1 MNLYR
6 IEAEDR
12 FTELQRLG
20 ARWLLHVVKDAPYPE
35 RVRIMEMVDG
45 HAGAFLPIEAIV
57 FEQALTEALA
67 RSAGGR

>member
-1 MNLYR
+1 M
-6 IEAEDR
+6 EAEDR

-20 ARWLLHVVKDAPYPE
+20 ARWIIHVVKDAPYPE

-45 HAGAFLPIEAIV
+45 HGGAFLAIDAAV

-67 RSAGGR
+67 QATGGR